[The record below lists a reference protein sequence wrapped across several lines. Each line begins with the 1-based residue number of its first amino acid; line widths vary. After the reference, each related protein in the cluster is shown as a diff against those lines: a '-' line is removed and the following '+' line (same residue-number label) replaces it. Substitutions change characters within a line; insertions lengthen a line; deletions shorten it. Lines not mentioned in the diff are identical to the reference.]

1 MTDKQHV
8 KDGKAVAEIRAAGF
22 GVNAEDAK
30 IDAKNK
36 KNHVPYDPKGDTR
49 NRQNTVSNR

>member
-1 MTDKQHV
+1 MTDKQSV
-8 KDGKAVAEIRAAGF
+8 KDGKAVAEIRTAGF
-22 GVNAEDAK
+22 GVNAADAK

-36 KNHVPYDPKGDTR
+36 QDHVPYDPKGDTR